1 MDVCAIPAS
10 SVPCEQLF
18 SAGGETATDRRSCL
32 GAEQFEQMQ
41 ILKFLWRGSVVD
53 HTAGNS
59 AIIEDIMLKDF
70 EELLQ
75 LDDEV
80 SDWECDEDELVTST

>member
-10 SVPCEQLF
+10 SVPCERLF
-18 SAGGETATDRRSCL
+18 SAGGETATDRRSRL
-32 GAEQFEQMQ
+32 GAERFEQMQ

-53 HTAGNS
+53 YAAGNS
-59 AIIEDIMLKDF
+59 TVIEDIMLKDF